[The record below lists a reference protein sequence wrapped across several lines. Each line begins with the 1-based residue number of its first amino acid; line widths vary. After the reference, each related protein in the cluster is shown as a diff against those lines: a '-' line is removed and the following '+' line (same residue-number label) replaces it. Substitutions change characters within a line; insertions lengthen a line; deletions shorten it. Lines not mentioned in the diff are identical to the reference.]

1 MARRARGISSV
12 AGCVVV
18 VVVVVGASQ
27 REPYE
32 TVSPFAGLYQ
42 LQEVTTSNDE
52 YSAARLAARQARASA
67 GVVYRKTPRGG
78 ERTRPAALLVS
89 VVAGGGGVGLGVGLA
104 AGGGAGLGLQLVDAR
119 IRHVSDLRHG
129 EKVVAAE

>member
-18 VVVVVGASQ
+18 AVVVVGAGQ

-52 YSAARLAARQARASA
+52 YSAARQARASA

-78 ERTRPAALLVS
+78 ERTRHAALLVS

-104 AGGGAGLGLQLVDAR
+104 AGGGAGLSLQLVDAR
-119 IRHVSDLRHG
+119 IRYVSDLRHG
-129 EKVVAAE
+129 EQVVAAE